1 MRLATAASAPA
12 LCDSDRV
19 ESMNLRD
26 HPMMIRK
33 NGDLIWP
40 PVWTPTQINRDEKP
54 VGEVGILEDVT
65 MSDLNDNKI
74 FMFMQSEGFRYMGFM
89 IFDDVPFC
97 DEIYRLLKSHVG
109 RPIKEIG
116 DLDLSH
122 TL

>member
-1 MRLATAASAPA
+1 
-12 LCDSDRV
+12 
-19 ESMNLRD
+19 MNLRD

-97 DEIYRLLKSHVG
+97 QEIYRLLKSHVG
-109 RPIKEIG
+109 HPINEIG
-116 DLDLSH
+116 DLDLPH